1 MLKAGRTSTL
11 LPSSSRPFQSTG
23 FGRSYFSSLYG
34 PTPTGFI
41 AYSGN
46 WKPSPCATTL
56 LASPA
61 SSAFGDCIEKESRDR
76 IVGKLDVVRVIWTT
90 AVDSSWAWHDL

>member
-1 MLKAGRTSTL
+1 MDPACSSWRRVLSSATRVTVL
-11 LPSSSRPFQSTG
+11 LAS
-23 FGRSYFSSLYG
+23 SYFSSLYG

-46 WKPSPCATTL
+46 LKPSPCATTL